1 MIETALTLAIYIG
14 YYRVNYDPINWDLIS
29 KYLLNPELYKNIA
42 PSNRAQLIDD
52 ALNLARSGYIDYITA
67 MNVTQYLAHEY
78 DYVPWKAAINTLY
91 FIDNLMMS
99 EPEYYKFKVCYLTSN
114 IVKINKLFI
123 RKGLLPA
130 FDWQCV
136 FRDWIYRAK
145 RQ

>member
-1 MIETALTLAIYIG
+1 MWNLG

-52 ALNLARSGYIDYITA
+52 ALNLARSGYIDYSTA

-99 EPEYYKFKVCYLTSN
+99 EAEYYKFKVSK
-114 IVKINKLFI
+114 V
-123 RKGLLPA
+123 
-130 FDWQCV
+130 
-136 FRDWIYRAK
+136 
-145 RQ
+145 